1 MNLLLNAADATPE
14 GGTITVQTSYE
25 EASPFLRIAIRDTGS
40 GIDKTTM
47 DKIFQP
53 FFTTKAKG
61 TGLGLSITKRLV
73 EQHGGTIRASNHS
86 TGGASFTID
95 LPINPERHAHSSNG

>member
-1 MNLLLNAADATPE
+1 MPN
-14 GGTITVQTSYE
+14 GGTITAQTFHE
-25 EASPFLRIAIRDTGS
+25 EVSPFLRITIRDTGS
-40 GIDKTTM
+40 GIDKTTI

-73 EQHGGTIRASNHS
+73 EQHGGSIGAANNAS
-86 TGGASFTID
+86 GGASFTID
-95 LPINPERHAHSSNG
+95 LPIKPGERSAP